1 MDIWTAAMWV
11 GKVGF
16 VLFFVMSGVNHLV
29 NHKRM
34 TAYAQSK
41 HIPLPGV
48 AVVVSGLMML
58 AGSAMILLFW
68 HPVWGAGLLVLFL
81 VPAAFLVH
89 NFWAETDA
97 MMKAN
102 QMAHFW
108 KNLTI
113 AAGAVIYSV
122 AVHIGFH

>member
-1 MDIWTAAMWV
+1 MNIWAVAMWV

-16 VLFFVMSGVNHLV
+16 VAFFVISGVNHLV
-29 NHKRM
+29 NHKAM

-41 HIPLPGV
+41 RIPLPGV

-58 AGSAMILLFW
+58 AGAEMILFFW
-68 HPVWGAGLLVLFL
+68 HPIWGAALLVAFL

-89 NFWAETDA
+89 NFWVETDA

-113 AAGAVIYSV
+113 AAGAVIYAV

>member
-1 MDIWTAAMWV
+1 MDIWTVGAWV

-16 VLFFVMSGVNHLV
+16 VAFFVMSGVNHLV
-29 NHKRM
+29 NHKGL

-41 HIPLPGV
+41 HVPLPGV

-68 HPVWGAGLLVLFL
+68 HPIWGAGLLVLFL
-81 VPAAFLVH
+81 VPAAFLMH
-89 NFWAETDA
+89 NFWTETDA

>member
-1 MDIWTAAMWV
+1 MDIWTVGAWV

-16 VLFFVMSGVNHLV
+16 VAFFVMSGVNHLV
-29 NHKRM
+29 NYKGM

-41 HIPLPGV
+41 QIPLPGV

-58 AGSAMILLFW
+58 AGSAMILFFW
-68 HPVWGAGLLVLFL
+68 HPIWGAALLVAFL

-89 NFWAETDA
+89 NFWTETDA

-102 QMAHFW
+102 QMAHFG
-108 KNLTI
+108 KNITM

-122 AVHIGFH
+122 AVHIGFR

>member
-29 NHKRM
+29 NHKGM

-68 HPVWGAGLLVLFL
+68 HPVWGAGLLVFGLGMFL
-81 VPAAFLVH
+81 LGKRGMRPDTQNEPGPAASSP
-89 NFWAETDA
+89 DR
-97 MMKAN
+97 
-102 QMAHFW
+102 
-108 KNLTI
+108 
-113 AAGAVIYSV
+113 
-122 AVHIGFH
+122 

>member
-1 MDIWTAAMWV
+1 MDIWTVGAWV

-16 VLFFVMSGVNHLV
+16 VAFFVMSGVNHLV
-29 NHKRM
+29 NYKGL

-68 HPVWGAGLLVLFL
+68 HPSWGAGLLVLFL
-81 VPAAFLVH
+81 LPAAFLMH

-113 AAGAVIYSV
+113 AAGAVIYVV